1 MTGKT
6 TTVYLFCGLLNPI
19 YYVYYD
25 VMKYMAVSINIF
37 QDFSYL
43 INLVSISKGIYYKR
57 QVKIFKKI
65 KT

>member
-37 QDFSYL
+37 QNFSYL
-43 INLVSISKGIYYKR
+43 INLVSISKWICYKR
-57 QVKIFKKI
+57 QVKILKKI